1 MGVENHEDLDCL
13 VGAAG
18 RAPVLMGG
26 GAGFALE
33 SWFSGR
39 GAVMA
44 RAGPARCGSW
54 ADWYF
59 RKATPPMKPC
69 LFPSL
74 YPARGGGGALLSS
87 GANEASESGDA
98 TRTMGGNV
106 GGSREAAGER
116 GRGLGCGGYGG
127 CGETSRMLGGRSR
140 CAAGSQTGFWSGSGE
155 VGFDGARRWNRRCDS
170 ILSRKVGP

>member
-1 MGVENHEDLDCL
+1 MSTTVCGVFLLDNNEDIGFLRKGRPFLPFCGSEAATGDGSDVTRGPVGRFAGPPGARRSVGVENHEDLGCL

-18 RAPVLMGG
+18 RASVLMGG

-54 ADWYF
+54 AAWYF

-69 LFPSL
+69 LFPS
-74 YPARGGGGALLSS
+74 S
-87 GANEASESGDA
+87 
-98 TRTMGGNV
+98 
-106 GGSREAAGER
+106 
-116 GRGLGCGGYGG
+116 
-127 CGETSRMLGGRSR
+127 
-140 CAAGSQTGFWSGSGE
+140 
-155 VGFDGARRWNRRCDS
+155 
-170 ILSRKVGP
+170 